1 MNNKYLS
8 LIVVLCTL
16 ISSSIMIGFDVKQSN
31 AEDKIVGVNSYKRN
45 EEQITKKSKGTVNKS
60 KETISKSNKIDTR
73 IEEKEIVKDEE
84 YDVDTNKRSKYE
96 ILMEEYMN
104 SSSDTYEDYLYKEE
118 KEAPVFKVS
127 TDTIRKEVT
136 LGDKQRLFVI
146 ATKLSP
152 YDFAKIREYLYW
164 KDEEEAVRRIIAL
177 IKEKLDY
184 EDYEKVK
191 SILGRY
197 IYM

>member
-8 LIVVLCTL
+8 LIVALCTL
-16 ISSSIMIGFDVKQSN
+16 ISSSIMIGFDVKQNNAKDSKIAESN
-31 AEDKIVGVNSYKRN
+31 FNRN
-45 EEQITKKSKGTVNKS
+45 EEKAAVTKKS
-60 KETISKSNKIDTR
+60 ISKSNKKDVHIK
-73 IEEKEIVKDEE
+73 EKEAVENKEG
-84 YDVDTNKRSKYE
+84 YDFDIDKKSKYE
-96 ILMEEYMN
+96 ILMNEYMN
-104 SSSDTYEDYLYKEE
+104 SSLDTYENYLYKEE
-118 KEAPVFKVS
+118 NEDAPVFKVS
-127 TDTIRKEVT
+127 TDVMREEVT
-136 LGDKQRLFVI
+136 LRDKQKLFII

-164 KDEEEAVRRIIAL
+164 KDEEEAARRIIAL

-184 EDYEKVK
+184 KDYEKVK